1 MEYINQDIALL
12 DLGVGGPVLNEELT
26 IINCRIERLSLSAVN
41 FQKRVTIDSCI
52 IGELNLCATWLIG
65 GLTFSR
71 NIVHSEV
78 WWEDGGH
85 NESEI
90 EVSYNIFNG
99 FVGSIDCQFGSMV
112 TVHDNIFKLGCDW
125 FLKDGVGDNYFDG
138 GYCFHDNIGRT
149 DVYFWYYPLKTRLIE
164 LLNESIATFDKSN
177 TLEISILKDSV
188 GVLCLKIGKE
198 LYRLD
203 MLQNIFPPIDDCKI
217 YYSVVSILQQYFQSI
232 EAKNLSLPG
241 NTAVKVRCGDLNTL
255 VSNAL
260 INIS

>member
-1 MEYINQDIALL
+1 MTVKNQDIALL
-12 DLGVGGPVLNEELT
+12 DLGIDSSVLNEELT

-99 FVGSIDCQFGSMV
+99 FVGSIDCQFG
-112 TVHDNIFKLGCDW
+112 CDW

-164 LLNESIATFDKSN
+164 LLNESIATSDKSN

-255 VSNAL
+255 VTNAL